1 MIVFDRRLV
10 RARRDRAAAGFAAA
24 AFLKERAVADLLD
37 RLEAVNR
44 RFERALDIGSH
55 GGWFGRAL
63 AARTELRDRI
73 GWLVETDLSEP
84 MLARR
89 AGPAVVCDEEALPFA
104 PQSFNLIVSTLSAH
118 WVNDLPGLFAQARAA
133 LAPDGLFICT
143 LIGGR
148 SLADVRNA
156 LLDAEM
162 TARGGAAARISP
174 FADAQDLGGL
184 LQRAG
189 FALPVTD
196 ADTVRVRYRDPVRLL
211 RDLRAMGETSALADR
226 PRTPLT
232 RTILMDGLARFAA
245 RASDSEGRISATF
258 DLVTATGWAPH
269 ESQQKPLR
277 PGSAQARLA
286 DALGAVE
293 RSAGERTGY

>member
-1 MIVFDRRLV
+1 
-10 RARRDRAAAGFAAA
+10 
-24 AFLKERAVADLLD
+24 
-37 RLEAVNR
+37 
-44 RFERALDIGSH
+44 
-55 GGWFGRAL
+55 
-63 AARTELRDRI
+63 
-73 GWLVETDLSEP
+73 
-84 MLARR
+84 
-89 AGPAVVCDEEALPFA
+89 
-104 PQSFNLIVSTLSAH
+104 
-118 WVNDLPGLFAQARAA
+118 
-133 LAPDGLFICT
+133 
-143 LIGGR
+143 
-148 SLADVRNA
+148 
-156 LLDAEM
+156 M

-196 ADTVRVRYRDPVRLL
+196 ADMVRVRYRDPVRLL

-245 RASDSEGRISATF
+245 RASDSEGRISAAF

-277 PGSAQARLA
+277 PGSAKARLA